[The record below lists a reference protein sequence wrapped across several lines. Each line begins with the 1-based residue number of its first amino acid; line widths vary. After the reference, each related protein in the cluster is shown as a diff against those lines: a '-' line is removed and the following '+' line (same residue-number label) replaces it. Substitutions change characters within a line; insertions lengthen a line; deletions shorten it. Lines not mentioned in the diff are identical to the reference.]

1 MQIVLNENNEVVAYA
16 LVGELD
22 KAVEVSDE
30 FATADFISNPFRYK
44 LSDGALVVNPDYQ
57 NPVIDDSNTPG
68 PLEQAQEQIVALVQ
82 QHIMDTRIIKQMQD
96 QIIQLTKAVMTLQ
109 KGEE

>member
-22 KAVEVSDE
+22 KAIEISDE
-30 FATADFISNPFRYK
+30 FATDDFISNPFSYK
-44 LSDGALVVNPDYQ
+44 LSDGALIVNPDYQ
-57 NPVIDDSNTPG
+57 SPTIDDSNIPG
-68 PLEQAQEQIVALVQ
+68 PLEQAQEQIVSLVQ
-82 QHIMDTRIIKQMQD
+82 QHITDSQTIKQMQD

-109 KGEE
+109 KGE